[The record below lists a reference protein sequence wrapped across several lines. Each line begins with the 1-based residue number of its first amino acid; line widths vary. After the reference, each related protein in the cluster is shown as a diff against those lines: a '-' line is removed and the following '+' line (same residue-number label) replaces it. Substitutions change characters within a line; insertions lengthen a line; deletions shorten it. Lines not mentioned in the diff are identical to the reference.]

1 MIDFPTLR
9 HKFSFFL
16 DRKQTRVTL
25 DLTVNAHTHS
35 KQLAIAGMNETSTLR
50 SLALRFAGNRITLYV
65 DCTESAHVDVDVAPQ
80 SLYQL
85 MDGEPVVKLF
95 RERKYPLHFDATIER
110 AFERAN
116 CQRNGAGSASAGGMS
131 SASRQQQ
138 RTSRKLLRNR
148 QSEKGMLGWMTWCQL
163 NDQTII

>member
-25 DLTVNAHTHS
+25 DLSANAHTHS
-35 KQLAIAGMNETSTLR
+35 KQLAIVGMNETSTLR

-65 DCTESAHVDVDVAPQ
+65 DCMESAHVDVDVAPQ

-85 MDGEPVVKLF
+85 MDGEPIVKLF
-95 RERKYPLHFDATIER
+95 RERKYPLHFDATVER
-110 AFERAN
+110 AFDRAN
-116 CQRNGAGSASAGGMS
+116 CQRSGSSTSTMS
-131 SASRQQQ
+131 SAARQQQ
-138 RTSRKLLRNR
+138 RTSRKQLRNR
-148 QSEKGMLGWMTWCQL
+148 QSERGML
-163 NDQTII
+163 